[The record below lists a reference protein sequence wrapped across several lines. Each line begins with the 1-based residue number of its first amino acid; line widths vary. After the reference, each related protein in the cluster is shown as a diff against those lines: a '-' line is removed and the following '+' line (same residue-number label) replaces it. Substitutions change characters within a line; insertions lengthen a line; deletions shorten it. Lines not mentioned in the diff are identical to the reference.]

1 MVSTKNSL
9 KEVIMTYLQQKTI
22 NEMMR
27 QGLHT
32 QLYIAENLWQKS
44 KKYELQDNVHIP
56 RLLHDLI
63 IKSNREVERSIH

>member
-1 MVSTKNSL
+1 
-9 KEVIMTYLQQKTI
+9 MTYLQQKTI

-32 QLYIAENLWQKS
+32 QLSIAEHQWQEN
-44 KKYELQDNVHIP
+44 KKYQLQENIHIP

-63 IKSNREVERSIH
+63 TKSNREIEQSIH